1 MLQETVSAVKEKF
14 TEPVQMRMNSFQEQ
28 RKVSDKQNWQDYIV
42 RTQRMQERLKK
53 ESLER
58 VERRKYDANERKNK
72 FNEKQMRLVQLRKD
86 NEGKRREL
94 ERKNKVLD

>member
-1 MLQETVSAVKEKF
+1 
-14 TEPVQMRMNSFQEQ
+14 
-28 RKVSDKQNWQDYIV
+28 
-42 RTQRMQERLKK
+42 MQERLKK